1 MQIEVHWTECR
12 YHPGA
17 ARLHHREMRTLRA
30 PFRQPD
36 FGSFCPAPGKA
47 SNTWL
52 KATSVSADGPIRS
65 FAEAVA
71 DDMYAAIDALADK
84 LDRQV
89 RRHKA
94 KVTDHH
100 RASRP
105 ADAGLMSAD

>member
-1 MQIEVHWTECR
+1 MQIEVT
-12 YHPGA
+12 GQNVDITQA
-17 ARLHHREMRTLRA
+17 LRA
-30 PFRQPD
+30 YITEKCERFERHFD
-36 FGSFCPAPGKA
+36 NLISAHFVLRLEKLEHLAEG
-47 SNTWL
+47 NI
-52 KATSVSADGPIRS
+52 SVGGRTNPI